1 MTISGMTGFARSEG
15 ASDGLAWAWEARSV
29 NGKGLDVRLRLPS
42 GYDRLEAKTRETVQ
56 AKFKRGSVS
65 VGLQLKR
72 EAAEQHL
79 RVDMVRAASFAEAA
93 RKLARRGLAKPIDAS
108 GLMAMRGVV
117 DVAAPLD
124 DEAVRARVEA
134 AMLASLSEAIDALA
148 QARNAEGAALTP
160 VLSDVID
167 RIAALRADAAEAA
180 ADAPAT
186 LKQRLNAKLAELI
199 EQDIDPQRLAAEAAL
214 LASKADVREELDRLS
229 AHIDAAREM
238 LAASGPVGRKLDFLS
253 QEFMREANTLCSKS
267 ADIALTRIGL
277 DLKAAIEQFRE
288 QVQNVE

>member
-1 MTISGMTGFARSEG
+1 MTISGMTGFARTEG
-15 ASDGLAWAWEARSV
+15 ASEGLAWSWEARSV
-29 NGKGLDVRLRLPS
+29 NGKGLDIRLRLPS
-42 GYDRLEAKTRETVQ
+42 GYDRLEAKTREAVQ
-56 AKFKRGSVS
+56 ARFKRGSVS
-65 VGLQLKR
+65 IGLQLKR
-72 EAAEQHL
+72 DAVEQNL
-79 RVDMVRAASFAEAA
+79 RVDIVRAAAFAEAA
-93 RKLARRGLAKPIDAS
+93 RKLARRGLAKPIDAG

-117 DVAAPLD
+117 DVAAAQD
-124 DEAVRARVEA
+124 DEDARARLDV
-134 AMLASLSEAIDALA
+134 AMLASLNEAIEALGA
-148 QARNAEGAALTP
+148 ARDAEGAALTP

-167 RIAALRADAAEAA
+167 RIAELRADAARAA
-180 ADAPAT
+180 ADAPEM
-186 LKQRLNAKLAELI
+186 LKQRLNAKLSELI
-199 EQDIDPQRLAAEAAL
+199 EQDIDPQRLAAEVAI

-238 LAASGPVGRKLDFLS
+238 LGASGPVGRKLDFLS